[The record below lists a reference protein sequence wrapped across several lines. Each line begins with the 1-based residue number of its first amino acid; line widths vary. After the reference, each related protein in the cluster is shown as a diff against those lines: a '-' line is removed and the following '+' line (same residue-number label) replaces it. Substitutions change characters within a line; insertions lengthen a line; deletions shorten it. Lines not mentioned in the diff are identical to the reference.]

1 MINVLMCTYNG
12 EKYIGQQLDSI
23 MAQTYRDFRL
33 YIRDDGSTDATMRIV
48 NEYAERFPEKVKVV
62 SGASHLGYP
71 DCFWD
76 VLEKCESADYYAFSD
91 QDDVWDE
98 HKLEYAA
105 EKMGDAG
112 LVASDG
118 GAGDG
123 RPLLYI
129 HDYDNCDGELGLI
142 SRHCLGD
149 VAVLDEMN
157 ILFYTYASGFCMVIN
172 NALRDLLLR
181 QNLVGKAMY
190 HDELCI
196 WTAYFH
202 GKILYDDRNL
212 TKYRRHEATYTEYG
226 NGVGTLISNWLRR
239 EIFGDEFLLKCRLI
253 RTFLSLKEI
262 RPSEKRVCRSW
273 LLLSGGRMNF
283 ARYFKR
289 LCWGHRL
296 RPSAGG
302 EVALRIMFLM
312 GRGAVGK

>member
-12 EKYIGQQLDSI
+12 EKYIRQQLDSI

-33 YIRDDGSTDATMRIV
+33 YIRDDGSTDSTMLIV
-48 NEYAERFPEKVKVV
+48 DEYVKRFPEKVKVV

-76 VLEKCESADYYAFSD
+76 VLQKCESADYYAFSD

-105 EKMGDAG
+105 EKMGDEA
-112 LVASDG
+112 
-118 GAGDG
+118 
-123 RPLLYI
+123 RPVLYI

-149 VAVLDEMN
+149 VAVLDEMS

-196 WTAYFH
+196 WTAFFH

-226 NGVGTLISNWLRR
+226 NGVGTLVSNWLRR
-239 EIFGDEFLLKCRLI
+239 EIFGDEFLLKCRRI
-253 RTFLSLKEI
+253 RIFLSLKEI

-273 LLLSGGRMNF
+273 LLLSGGRMTF

-296 RPSAGG
+296 RPSVGG

-312 GRGAVGK
+312 GRGR